1 LQRKREGVQLAAAG
15 AQHLSLGR
23 QGGGQLP
30 ELAAGADG
38 GLEDGYTDAIALGPG
53 GLVSEGTGQN
63 VFLVHDGVLMTPS
76 LDGTNLNAIT
86 RDCILTVAE
95 DLGIPTREQSV
106 PREWLYTADEPAG
119 PTCTAG

>member
-1 LQRKREGVQLAAAG
+1 VNVSSWQRREPNTFPSDAKAAG
-15 AQHLSLGR
+15 NYLNSLQGR
-23 QGGGQLP
+23 M
-30 ELAAGADG
+30 EA
-38 GLEDGYTDAIALGPG
+38 LEDGYTDAIALGPG

-63 VFLVHDGVLMTPS
+63 VFLVRDGVLMTPS